1 VRKLRPIEEAYVPII
16 SPPGFE
22 GQVDF
27 GYAGYFI
34 KDGKKIKCW
43 IFNMRLSY
51 SVNANIKL
59 IIIANIKVNSFDKE
73 KYTILSIKYEE
84 NCNENR
90 VRRGITY
97 FEVFKNEA

>member
-1 VRKLRPIEEAYVPII
+1 
-16 SPPGFE
+16 
-22 GQVDF
+22 
-27 GYAGYFI
+27 
-34 KDGKKIKCW
+34 
-43 IFNMRLSY
+43 MRLSY

-90 VRRGITY
+90 VRIKIT
-97 FEVFKNEA
+97 A